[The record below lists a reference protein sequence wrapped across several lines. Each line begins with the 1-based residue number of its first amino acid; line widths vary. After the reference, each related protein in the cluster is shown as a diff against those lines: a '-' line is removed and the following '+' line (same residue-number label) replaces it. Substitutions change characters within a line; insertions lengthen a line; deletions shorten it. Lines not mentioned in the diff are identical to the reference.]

1 MMDTTERHLL
11 DSPTMPKEDR
21 RFATVGLIGL
31 TALSLLLGG
40 MLFFA
45 RQDLGIAEREAA
57 SLQSSLRAEREA
69 VEELETETADLE
81 ETADAAQTQ
90 AASLRAVAARCL
102 TEVLRATNA
111 SLKFR
116 YGDALFWLRESRRTC
131 RPIMEDGGGGL
142 L

>member
-1 MMDTTERHLL
+1 MMETTERNLL
-11 DSPTMPKEDR
+11 DPPTMPKEDR

-45 RQDLGIAEREAA
+45 RQDLGTAERETA

-69 VEELETETADLE
+69 VEELETEAVDLE
-81 ETADAAQTQ
+81 GTAEAAQIQ
-90 AASLRAVAARCL
+90 AASLRAVASRCL